1 KIEGGVRAIDGVTDA
16 RLNLST
22 GKLHVSW
29 HGQDVAPAAVLH
41 RVRALGYDAA
51 PYDAAQSLEAGHE
64 EGRRLLR
71 CLAIA
76 GFGTVFVMGLTDAV
90 WYGAADMNAAT
101 RQLFFWLA
109 AAVSVPVTLFAA
121 QPFFQSA
128 LTSLAK
134 RQTNMDVPISLAILL
149 SLALSLYQVASRAEH
164 TYFDAAVML
173 AFLLLIGRY
182 LDYLLRDRA
191 RGAAQHL
198 VALQSATARR
208 LKAGGEMETVAARE
222 LAAGDRVLLASGERA
237 PADGLAED
245 ATDADISLVT
255 GESAPVTIT
264 KGEALRAG
272 SIVVGR
278 PIVLRTTA
286 SVDDSLVADLA
297 RLLEAGQQT
306 RSLYVRLADRAA
318 RAYVPFVTSAALL
331 VFAIWAVSG
340 AAWSV
345 ALTNAIAVLIITCPC
360 ALGLAVPAVQIVA
373 TGRLFERGVFVK
385 SGDALERLAEIDRAV
400 FDKTGTLTLGTPQ
413 LLNADDIPRPIFDA
427 AAQLARASRHP
438 LARAVAEAAGVGPV
452 AAGVTEVAGSG
463 LAATIDGV
471 AYRLGN
477 TAWCG
482 AGQPGQGSE
491 LWLRAGDTPPIRFV
505 FHDRIRDDTRE
516 TVSRL
521 KADGIAVEMLTGD
534 RAEPALQTATDAG
547 IDTWLAGISPVEKAK
562 RMQAL
567 RKAGSRVLM
576 VGDGLNDAGAL
587 ALAHVS
593 IAPGT
598 AADVSQRAADMVL
611 RGDSIAPIAEAV
623 DVARRARRLVL
634 ENFAFAAVYNIAA
647 IPLAAFGLVTPLIAA
662 ASMAGSS
669 LIVTLNALRLVRR

>member
-1 KIEGGVRAIDGVTDA
+1 
-16 RLNLST
+16 
-22 GKLHVSW
+22 
-29 HGQDVAPAAVLH
+29 
-41 RVRALGYDAA
+41 
-51 PYDAAQSLEAGHE
+51 
-64 EGRRLLR
+64 
-71 CLAIA
+71 
-76 GFGTVFVMGLTDAV
+76 
-90 WYGAADMNAAT
+90 
-101 RQLFFWLA
+101 
-109 AAVSVPVTLFAA
+109 
-121 QPFFQSA
+121 
-128 LTSLAK
+128 
-134 RQTNMDVPISLAILL
+134 
-149 SLALSLYQVASRAEH
+149 
-164 TYFDAAVML
+164 
-173 AFLLLIGRY
+173 Y

-360 ALGLAVPAVQIVA
+360 ALEL
-373 TGRLFERGVFVK
+373 
-385 SGDALERLAEIDRAV
+385 LAEIDRAV

-482 AGQPGQGSE
+482 ASQPGQGSE

-534 RAEPALQTATDAG
+534 RAEPALQTAT
-547 IDTWLAGISPVEKAK
+547 
-562 RMQAL
+562 
-567 RKAGSRVLM
+567 
-576 VGDGLNDAGAL
+576 
-587 ALAHVS
+587 
-593 IAPGT
+593 
-598 AADVSQRAADMVL
+598 
-611 RGDSIAPIAEAV
+611 
-623 DVARRARRLVL
+623 
-634 ENFAFAAVYNIAA
+634 
-647 IPLAAFGLVTPLIAA
+647 
-662 ASMAGSS
+662 
-669 LIVTLNALRLVRR
+669 